1 MPTAARKLSIGVLIA
16 VALFLVGKWLVVPSQ
31 STFSGQRQAESQGQP
46 HSVTLHWQPSATE
59 KVQYNIYRGTS
70 PKSHP
75 DKLNS
80 SPLDTLTFTDTRVE
94 KGKTYYY
101 VTRSID
107 SNGRE
112 SLDSNETVVTIPAQ

>member
-1 MPTAARKLSIGVLIA
+1 MKGPIARAKWVLSALLITAAL
-16 VALFLVGKWLVVPSQ
+16 LVGKWFV
-31 STFSGQRQAESQGQP
+31 ASQGSTLAQQKQPDGTP

-59 KVQYNIYRGTS
+59 KVRYNVYRGTS
-70 PKSHP
+70 AKNHP

-80 SPLDTLTFTDTRVE
+80 SPLDTLTFTDTKVE

-107 SNGRE
+107 SKGHE
-112 SLDSNETVVTIPAQ
+112 SLDSNETVVVIPDK